1 MSVKIV
7 VAALTLLFVPLALHA
22 DEAKPVAPVPAASAA
37 KNSVNLDDIRA
48 FAAVFGLVKQA
59 YVDPVDDKTLMQS
72 AIKGLLANLDPHSE
86 YLDERAMNELNE
98 DTSGSYNG
106 LGLEV

>member
-1 MSVKIV
+1 MRTRQK
-7 VAALTLLFVPLALHA
+7 
-22 DEAKPVAPVPAASAA
+22 KPAAPVPAAAPAA

-86 YLDERAMNELNE
+86 YLDEKAMNELNG
-98 DTSGSYNG
+98 TPAAATTASASK
-106 LGLEV
+106 